1 MANDHERAPPVD
13 AATREISD
21 PSRLVASPLVSVVMV
36 AYNHAQW
43 IGAAIE
49 GVVAQQL
56 PEGFE
61 LIIGEDCS
69 TDATRKLVL
78 EYQARFPDL
87 IRVLVSD
94 GNVGP
99 GANHARVI
107 AAAKG
112 RLLAFCEGDDYWC
125 HPGKLAAQARLLDE
139 DDGVALVHSDWVRSR
154 RDADGQWRV
163 DKAASEHARLPL
175 RRLQGD
181 LFPVFYFARILRTC
195 TLMMRAADFRAYRA
209 DPLSRGVYRFED
221 TVINAYLTSR
231 GRVAWW
237 PEVSAVYRE
246 SPGSLL
252 RSGINSRLRFLR
264 SSLQFDT
271 DARRR
276 FADRADYPHAYRW
289 ELAVGM
295 LGWAIRGRDVPA
307 ARDALADLWRNFG
320 LVDFVMSGWRT
331 LLLRLPTIRRR
342 PRYAAPGDAR
352 WG

>member
-1 MANDHERAPPVD
+1 MAQDHDGATPAD

-21 PSRLVASPLVSVVMV
+21 PSRLVAAPLVSVLMV
-36 AYNHAQW
+36 AYNHAPW

-49 GVVAQQL
+49 GVVNQQL

-61 LIIGEDCS
+61 LILGEDCS
-69 TDATRKLVL
+69 TDGTRDVVL
-78 EYQARFPDL
+78 AYQARFPGL

-94 GNVGP
+94 ANVGP

-107 AAAKG
+107 AAARG

-125 HPGKLAAQARLLDE
+125 HPGKLAAQARLLGE

-154 RDADGQWRV
+154 RAADGEWRL
-163 DKAASEHARLPL
+163 DMAASEHARLPL

-195 TLMMRAADFRAYRA
+195 TLMIRACDFRAYKA

-231 GRVAWW
+231 GRVAYW

-252 RSGINSRLRFLR
+252 RSGIDSRLRFLR
-264 SSLQFDT
+264 SALQFDT
-271 DARRR
+271 DARLR
-276 FADRADYPHAYRW
+276 FADRSDYPQAYRW

-295 LGWAIRGRDVPA
+295 LGWAVRGRDVTA

-320 LVDFVMSGWRT
+320 PGDFLLSAWRT
-331 LLLRLPTIRRR
+331 FALRVPMLRRR
-342 PRYAAPGDAR
+342 PRFPAR
-352 WG
+352 GGGR